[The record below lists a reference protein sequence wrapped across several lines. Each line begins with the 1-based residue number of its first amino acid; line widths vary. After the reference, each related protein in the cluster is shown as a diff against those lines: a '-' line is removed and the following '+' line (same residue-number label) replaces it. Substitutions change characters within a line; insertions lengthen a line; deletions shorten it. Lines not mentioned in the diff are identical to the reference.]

1 MYVMETMSL
10 TRTPVICVYMYVRVC
25 GLCSVCVRV
34 CVCVCHGRRLSQN
47 EKRKAVFN
55 ELIGKLTGECWDK
68 CVGNPGNKLSGYEQ
82 QCLSNCAQRFMDTSQ
97 FILKKFQR

>member
-1 MYVMETMSL
+1 MCACVVCAL
-10 TRTPVICVYMYVRVC
+10 CVY
-25 GLCSVCVRV
+25 V